1 MRATGMGCRQWNYQ
15 SQSNDIQSL
24 SWAYKLDGGSYSS
37 PITGTDS
44 VNGEYLVK
52 WINRE
57 WRKSYALC
65 GVVRPKY
72 WQSINNDSH
81 SFTYQSGSSVTQSG
95 TGDSITIQ
103 DPSHGDNVNSSTDD
117 LKISYTYS
125 SANGGSS
132 YPVKWAYKLYD
143 PSYGTPFRVT
153 RAIMEAHR

>member
-1 MRATGMGCRQWNYQ
+1 MEEVIRSMALLDQNTGNQ
-15 SQSNDIQSL
+15 L
-24 SWAYKLDGGSYSS
+24 
-37 PITGTDS
+37 TT
-44 VNGEYLVK
+44 
-52 WINRE
+52 
-57 WRKSYALC
+57 
-65 GVVRPKY
+65 
-72 WQSINNDSH
+72 DSH

-143 PSYGTPFRVT
+143 PSYGTPFSSYSSNHGGTQVDYTDTKNGFMSGSSDRIVHCVCDLVGFNRRYAEPPIT
-153 RAIMEAHR
+153 DHVEF